1 MSKLGTAANATGG
14 GLSGLGIIGLGIYGI
29 GKVHGYLNVIIFV
42 AVSILLLYLTSRFM
56 GSRMQKKGLIVY
68 NPNEIFIVS
77 FLFFIVLIG
86 LYSCYSIYLSE
97 SELGESIARY
107 AITIVVIFVIVLPL
121 FTMNYYLNNRNDNI
135 IIGNTSIIIVD
146 NERSTEFNFN
156 DILSYQI
163 KDSKLLLNLKEI
175 GNKTIDLSELN
186 LNRRD
191 IEKLNTDIQMRIK
204 NIIV

>member
-1 MSKLGTAANATGG
+1 MSKLGTTASATGG

-42 AVSILLLYLTSRFM
+42 AISISLLYLTSRFM
-56 GSRMQKKGLIVY
+56 GSRKQKKDFIVY

-97 SELGESIARY
+97 RELGESITSY
-107 AITIVVIFVIVLPL
+107 AIVIVGIIVIALPL
-121 FTMNYYLNNRNDNI
+121 FTINSYLKNRNDNI
-135 IIGNTSIIIVD
+135 VIGNTSIVIAD

-156 DILSYQI
+156 DIQSYQI

>member
-107 AITIVVIFVIVLPL
+107 AITIVVIIVIVLPL

>member
-107 AITIVVIFVIVLPL
+107 AIIIVVIFVIVLPL

>member
-56 GSRMQKKGLIVY
+56 GSRKQKKGLIVY

-107 AITIVVIFVIVLPL
+107 AITIVVIIVIVLPL

>member
-1 MSKLGTAANATGG
+1 
-14 GLSGLGIIGLGIYGI
+14 
-29 GKVHGYLNVIIFV
+29 
-42 AVSILLLYLTSRFM
+42 
-56 GSRMQKKGLIVY
+56 
-68 NPNEIFIVS
+68 
-77 FLFFIVLIG
+77 
-86 LYSCYSIYLSE
+86 
-97 SELGESIARY
+97 
-107 AITIVVIFVIVLPL
+107 
-121 FTMNYYLNNRNDNI
+121 MNYYLNNRNDNI